1 MKRRLYALAGAL
13 ALAAAPAAMADRV
26 PQVHALTGVRIVVA
40 PGKVIESGTL
50 VVRDGL
56 IEAVGAEVAVP
67 ADARVWKLE
76 KTTVYPGLI
85 DAYHALDWPVADKDE
100 PSKAVHPNALIRP
113 ERDATAIAWNEAEI
127 AKLRE
132 AGFTTALFAP
142 KKGILKGQS
151 VLMGLGGGD
160 LPSNLLRRA
169 VAQNAAFETSGGR
182 GEGYPTSIMGA
193 VALLRQTLSDA
204 RWQADA
210 FAALAKKPG
219 QRRPA
224 YSPVLESLAPVVSG
238 KQRIFLVGKD
248 VLDTLRLAA
257 MAKEFKLDAVLV
269 GSGEEYKRLDAV
281 VATGYP
287 LVVPI
292 DFPKAPEIG
301 EKDDLSIDLATLRHW
316 DAAPANPKQLADALS
331 NTKVKLVFTADGLS
345 EPKKLH
351 EMAAQAIERGLTADQ
366 VLAAFTTE
374 PAKLLGIDE
383 RAGTIEV
390 GKAANLVIAGGPL
403 FAKETKISAVFVD
416 GIRFEV
422 KESKKPTV
430 EPAGEWALTIE
441 AGPQVINMTL
451 KLEGKAEALKAVLHG
466 PTGPMDV
473 SAETSGDTVEVSFD
487 GGRLGMP
494 GTIKFNLKIAGN
506 SASGSGTSPAG
517 NFTVKAE
524 RSSAPPAA
532 PEVRQ

>member
-1 MKRRLYALAGAL
+1 MKRRLFALAGAL
-13 ALAAAPAAMADRV
+13 ALAAGPAAMADRV

-67 ADARVWKLE
+67 AEARVWKLE

-100 PSKAVHPNALIRP
+100 PSKAVHENALIRP
-113 ERDATAIAWNEAEI
+113 ERDATVIAWNEAEI
-127 AKLRE
+127 GKLRE
-132 AGFTTALFAP
+132 AGFTTAVIAP
-142 KKGILKGQS
+142 KKGILRGQG
-151 VLMGLGGGD
+151 VLLELGGGD
-160 LPSNLLRRA
+160 LPANLLRRN
-169 VAQNAAFETSGGR
+169 VAQIAAFETSGGR
-182 GEGYPTSIMGA
+182 GEGYPTSTMGA

-204 RWQADA
+204 RWQEGALG
-210 FAALAKKPG
+210 ALAKKPG

-224 YSPVLESLAPVVSG
+224 YSPVLESLAPVVAG
-238 KQRIFLVGKD
+238 KQRIFMVGKD

-257 MAKEFKLDAVLV
+257 MAKEFKLDAVLI

-281 VATGYP
+281 AATGYP

-292 DFPKAPEIG
+292 DFPKAPDIG
-301 EKDDLSIDLATLRHW
+301 ETDDLSVDLATLRHW
-316 DAAPANPKQLADALS
+316 DAAPSNPKKLADA
-331 NTKVKLVFTADGLS
+331 KVKLIFTANGLS

-374 PAKLLGIDE
+374 PARLLGIED
-383 RAGTIEV
+383 RVGTIEV
-390 GKAANLVIAGGPL
+390 GKSANLIVAGGPL

-422 KESKKPTV
+422 KESKKATV
-430 EPAGEWALTIE
+430 EPAGEWALTID
-441 AGPQVINMTL
+441 AGGQTINMTL
-451 KLEGKAEALKAVLHG
+451 KLEGKADALKGELLG
-466 PTGPMDV
+466 PTGPMEV
-473 SAETSGDTVEVSFD
+473 NAETSGDTVEVSFD
-487 GGRLGMP
+487 GGKLGMP
-494 GTIKFNLKIAGN
+494 GTIKFNLKISGN
-506 SASGSGTSPAG
+506 SASGSGSSPRGTFTIKGDRTSG
-517 NFTVKAE
+517 
-524 RSSAPPAA
+524 PPAA
-532 PEVRQ
+532 PEVKQ